1 MFSQIPLHITSKI
14 RPNSVTAC
22 WEWIGARDGRGY
34 ADIEVQRRVRTA
46 YPVLYEPVNGQA
58 GRSGWL
64 TMIAA
69 SGSPGSELPAPS
81 VGKRAFPRASLSAA
95 TTAVQVRGVLAE
107 RVIVS
112 TQLDPFLSLKALAT
126 YSGLSVRTLREYL
139 TDSVNPLPHYR
150 VGAKILVRR
159 SEFDGW
165 IVTYRQ
171 RGHPDV
177 AQVVAAVLGTLNAD
191 RQPN

>member
-69 SGSPGSELPAPS
+69 SGSPGSELPVPS

-112 TQLDPFLSLKALAT
+112 THLDPFLSLKALAN

-150 VGAKILVRR
+150 VGGKILVRR

-165 IVTYRQ
+165 IATYRQ
-171 RGHPDV
+171 RGHRDV
-177 AQVVAAVLGTLNAD
+177 AQVVDEVLRTL
-191 RQPN
+191 